1 MESTTLF
8 TAALGLKEPWN
19 IRFRP
24 LERHEGVHYV
34 LDVQSIPRWSQTF
47 NP

>member
-24 LERHEGVHYV
+24 LKDMKVFTT
-34 LDVQSIPRWSQTF
+34 S
-47 NP
+47 